1 MPRKKISSRNIAL
14 FAGPSPATGTH
25 DAGSIKELYGIQSFS
40 YEVTTSKEDISV
52 FGQGASIT
60 REALD
65 PAVVTLNTS
74 YLVSNFDNE
83 KSLGFEVRTPSG
95 PNTGNTS
102 GAFASLLNTTK
113 DERNYFAMIAADGA
127 DGVNSTVAST
137 PCLGFGNG
145 TITSYNFN
153 AAVGSYPTAT
163 IAVEA
168 IEIAYYANSNA
179 QIIPAINTATN
190 AVTTTPFTLN
200 TPSGTISGRDPI
212 LRPWDITV
220 SLTGATGLFHD
231 LANACVQSIDIGVE
245 FGRTNQLCLG
255 SRFRKE
261 SLISDVIP
269 ITVAV
274 EMLAKDM
281 STGRLSSLTCLTG
294 TSYGITASIK
304 RPGCSAGTIATL
316 FDIRGLSYEGQSED
330 VALGGDAQT
339 VTLNFQGTVG
349 GANDTTRG
357 LFMSGIVNT

>member
-25 DAGSIKELYGIQSFS
+25 STSSIKELYGIQSFS

-113 DERNYFAMIAADGA
+113 DERNYFAMIAADGTDA
-127 DGVNSTVAST
+127 VTSAITT

-168 IEIAYYANSNA
+168 IEIAYYLDSDTE
-179 QIIPAINTATN
+179 IIPAINTAT
-190 AVTTTPFTLN
+190 
-200 TPSGTISGRDPI
+200 
-212 LRPWDITV
+212 
-220 SLTGATGLFHD
+220 
-231 LANACVQSIDIGVE
+231 
-245 FGRTNQLCLG
+245 
-255 SRFRKE
+255 
-261 SLISDVIP
+261 
-269 ITVAV
+269 
-274 EMLAKDM
+274 
-281 STGRLSSLTCLTG
+281 
-294 TSYGITASIK
+294 
-304 RPGCSAGTIATL
+304 
-316 FDIRGLSYEGQSED
+316 
-330 VALGGDAQT
+330 
-339 VTLNFQGTVG
+339 
-349 GANDTTRG
+349 
-357 LFMSGIVNT
+357 

>member
-25 DAGSIKELYGIQSFS
+25 AAGSIKELYGIQSFS

-83 KSLGFEVRTPSG
+83 KSLGFEVRTTGLSNINAFSG
-95 PNTGNTS
+95 LLTG
-102 GAFASLLNTTK
+102 AK
-113 DERNYFAMIAADGA
+113 DERNYFAMIAADGVDA
-127 DGVNSTVAST
+127 VTSAITT

-168 IEIAYYANSNA
+168 IEIAYYGDSDTE
-179 QIIPAINTATN
+179 IIPAIDTSTN
-190 AVTTTPFTLN
+190 AITTTTFTL
-200 TPSGTISGRDPI
+200 PVPAGTISGRDPI

-231 LANACVQSIDIGVE
+231 LSTACVQSIDIGVE

-261 SLISDVIP
+261 SLIADIIP

-281 STGRLSSLTCLTG
+281 KTGRLSSLTCLTG

-304 RPGCSAGTIATL
+304 RPGCTAGSIAAL

-339 VTLNFQGTVG
+339 VTLNFQGTIG